1 MKTVY
6 VGMAADYIHAG
17 HVYLLQQASQYGRVV
32 VGLLTDEA
40 IASYKRIPM
49 STYEQRK
56 SALRGLKNVYT
67 VIPQN
72 TLDYRDNL
80 NFIKPDYVVH
90 GDDWKIGSQKE
101 TRKQVIETMKKWG
114 GEVIDIKRIDAPST
128 SDIINDELSVG
139 VTPDYRRAK
148 LKKLLELKPL
158 VRIIEAHSGLSGII
172 AEKTNIIVEGEKREF
187 DGIWES
193 SLSDS
198 SSKGKPDIE
207 LVDFTSRTNTIN
219 EILEVTTKPMIVDGD
234 TGGLPEHFSFMVK
247 TLERLGVSA
256 VIIEDK
262 RFPKHNS
269 LVDDTS
275 VHNQEDVDNFCKKI
289 KVGVQSRVT
298 QDFMIIARIESLIIS
313 RNVKDAI
320 TRAKRYIEV
329 GADAIMIHSKDKTSE
344 QIEEFCKL
352 YKKLYKKVP
361 LVAVPTTYNKTTE
374 DELSKM
380 GISVVIYANHLIR
393 SSYKEMEKTARVIL
407 ENKRSYEVNELCCEV
422 KELFKLTGNIL

>member
-269 LVDDTS
+269 LVDDPS

-289 KVGVQSRVT
+289 KIGVQSRVT